1 MAKTDNPGGRPSGGQ
16 VTGYRLDA
24 RDRIIE
30 VSGEWD
36 RFACDNGAEELA
48 MDSVIGMPLRRFI
61 SGDVTRM
68 FIDTMHE
75 RVRMSGRPMTV
86 PYRCDS
92 PGVKRFMEMSL
103 AAIGNDLVSEHR
115 LLAEHVMPR
124 TLVFRNATDER
135 SHSWTKRCSMCNRLS
150 TPDGHLVEPD
160 EFSGTGSADG
170 QTVGVIYFVCPDCR
184 AKVRARLTK

>member
-1 MAKTDNPGGRPSGGQ
+1 MTKAGKRDIKSAGEKT
-16 VTGYRLDA
+16 TGYRLDT

-48 MDSVIGMPLRRFI
+48 MDSVIGMPLRSFI

-68 FIDTMHE
+68 FIDTMHA

-103 AAIGNDLVSEHR
+103 AAIGNDLISEHR
-115 LLAEHVMPR
+115 LLSEHVMPR
-124 TLVFRNATDER
+124 ALIFRSASDGR
-135 SHSWTKRCSMCNRLS
+135 PQAWTRRCSMCNRLS
-150 TPDGHLVEPD
+150 MPDGRLVEPD
-160 EFSGTGSADG
+160 EFAEAGAADG
-170 QTVGVIYFVCPDCR
+170 QAIGVIYFVCPECKR
-184 AKVRARLTK
+184 KIQARLAK

>member
-1 MAKTDNPGGRPSGGQ
+1 MTKADKRAVRSAEGQ
-16 VTGYRLDA
+16 TTGYRLDA

-48 MDSVIGMPLRRFI
+48 MDSVIGVPLRSFI

-68 FIDTMHE
+68 FIDTMHA
-75 RVRMSGRPMTV
+75 RVRLSGRPMTV

-103 AAIGNDLVSEHR
+103 AAIGNDLISEHR
-115 LLAEHVMPR
+115 LLSEHVMPR
-124 TLVFRNATDER
+124 ALVFRSADGR
-135 SHSWTKRCSMCNRLS
+135 PHAWTKRCSMCNRLS
-150 TPDGHLVEPD
+150 MPGGRLIEPD
-160 EFSGTGSADG
+160 EFAETKYPDG
-170 QTVGVIYFVCPDCR
+170 EAVGVIYFVCEDCKSKIQAR
-184 AKVRARLTK
+184 FAK

>member
-1 MAKTDNPGGRPSGGQ
+1 MTKADKPAVRSAEGQ
-16 VTGYRLDA
+16 TTGYRLDA

-48 MDSVIGMPLRRFI
+48 MDSVIGVPLRSFI

-68 FIDTMHE
+68 FIDTMHA
-75 RVRMSGRPMTV
+75 RVRMSGRPMII

-103 AAIGNDLVSEHR
+103 AAIGTDLVSEHR
-115 LLAEHVMPR
+115 LLSEHVMPR
-124 TLVFRNATDER
+124 ALVFRSASDGR
-135 SHSWTKRCSMCNRLS
+135 PQAWTKRCSMCNRLAM
-150 TPDGHLVEPD
+150 PDGRLVEPD
-160 EFSGTGSADG
+160 QFAETKRADG
-170 QTVGVIYFVCPDCR
+170 QAVGVIYFVCPECKIKIQAR
-184 AKVRARLTK
+184 FAK